1 MEFNL
6 NSKQMAKL
14 IFIIEE
20 DQNREA
26 SKIEFEVPNDMDVW
40 EYKRMCIRM
49 AGAMGYTS
57 LSVKKAFG
65 QEYLKN
71 VEEELNQIFENA
83 YSGSIQLA

>member
-1 MEFNL
+1 MELNL
-6 NSKQMAKL
+6 NKMAKF

-20 DQNREA
+20 QENREA

-40 EYKRMCIRM
+40 EYKRMCVRM

-65 QEYLKN
+65 QEYLRN
-71 VEEELNQIFENA
+71 VEEELNTIFENA

>member
-6 NSKQMAKL
+6 MKMAKL

-49 AGAMGYTS
+49 AGAMGYAS
-57 LSVKKAFG
+57 LSVRKAFG
-65 QEYLKN
+65 QEYLNN
-71 VEEELNQIFENA
+71 VEEELNQIFQNA

>member
-1 MEFNL
+1 MELNL
-6 NSKQMAKL
+6 NKMAKF

-20 DQNREA
+20 ELNREA

-57 LSVKKAFG
+57 LSVRKAFG
-65 QEYLKN
+65 QEYLRN
-71 VEEELNQIFENA
+71 VEEELNTIFENA

>member
-1 MEFNL
+1 
-6 NSKQMAKL
+6 MAKL
-14 IFIIEE
+14 IFIIDEVE
-20 DQNREA
+20 NREA

-71 VEEELNQIFENA
+71 IEEELNTIFENA
-83 YSGSIQLA
+83 YSGSLTYG

>member
-1 MEFNL
+1 
-6 NSKQMAKL
+6 MAKF

-49 AGAMGYTS
+49 AGAMGYAS
-57 LSVKKAFG
+57 LSVRKAFG
-65 QEYLKN
+65 KEYLNN
-71 VEEELNQIFENA
+71 VEEELNQIFQNA

>member
-1 MEFNL
+1 MELNL
-6 NSKQMAKL
+6 NFMAKL

-20 DQNREA
+20 AENREA

-65 QEYLKN
+65 QEYLRN
-71 VEEELNQIFENA
+71 VEEELNSIFENA

>member
-1 MEFNL
+1 MELNL
-6 NSKQMAKL
+6 NKMAKL

-20 DQNREA
+20 ELNREA

-65 QEYLKN
+65 QEYLRN
-71 VEEELNQIFENA
+71 VEEELNTIFENA
-83 YSGSIQLA
+83 YSGSLTYG

>member
-1 MEFNL
+1 MELNL
-6 NSKQMAKL
+6 IKMAKL

-20 DQNREA
+20 QENREA

-40 EYKRMCIRM
+40 EYKRMCVRM

-65 QEYLKN
+65 QEYQN
-71 VEEELNQIFENA
+71 NIEEELNQIFQNA

>member
-1 MEFNL
+1 MELNL
-6 NSKQMAKL
+6 NKMAKL

-20 DQNREA
+20 QENREA

-57 LSVKKAFG
+57 LSVRKAFG
-65 QEYLKN
+65 QEYLRN
-71 VEEELNQIFENA
+71 VEEELNTIFENA

>member
-1 MEFNL
+1 
-6 NSKQMAKL
+6 MAKL
-14 IFIIEE
+14 IFIIDESE
-20 DQNREA
+20 NREA

-65 QEYLKN
+65 QEYLRN
-71 VEEELNQIFENA
+71 VEEELNTIFENA
-83 YSGSIQLA
+83 YSGSLTYG

>member
-1 MEFNL
+1 MEHNL
-6 NSKQMAKL
+6 IYKMAKL

-20 DQNREA
+20 QENREA

-71 VEEELNQIFENA
+71 VEEELNQIFQNA

>member
-1 MEFNL
+1 MELNL
-6 NSKQMAKL
+6 IKMAKL

-20 DQNREA
+20 QENREA
-26 SKIEFEVPNDMDVW
+26 SKIEFEVPNDMDIW
-40 EYKRMCIRM
+40 EYKRMCVRM

-65 QEYLKN
+65 QEYQNNLEK
-71 VEEELNQIFENA
+71 ELNQIFENA

>member
-6 NSKQMAKL
+6 NKMAKL

-49 AGAMGYTS
+49 AGAMGYAS
-57 LSVKKAFG
+57 LSVRKAFG
-65 QEYLKN
+65 KEYLNN
-71 VEEELNQIFENA
+71 VEEELNQIFQNA

>member
-49 AGAMGYTS
+49 AGAMGYAS

>member
-1 MEFNL
+1 MELNL
-6 NSKQMAKL
+6 NKMAKL

-20 DQNREA
+20 QENREA

-71 VEEELNQIFENA
+71 VEEELNTIFENA
-83 YSGSIQLA
+83 YSGSIQLV

>member
-1 MEFNL
+1 MELNL
-6 NSKQMAKL
+6 NKMAKF

-20 DQNREA
+20 QENREA

-65 QEYLKN
+65 QEYLRN
-71 VEEELNQIFENA
+71 VEVELNTIFENA

>member
-1 MEFNL
+1 MELNL
-6 NSKQMAKL
+6 NKMAKL

-20 DQNREA
+20 QENREA

-65 QEYLKN
+65 QEYLRN
-71 VEEELNQIFENA
+71 VEEELNTIFENA

>member
-1 MEFNL
+1 MELNL
-6 NSKQMAKL
+6 IYKMAKL
-14 IFIIEE
+14 IFIIDEE
-20 DQNREA
+20 ENREA

-65 QEYLKN
+65 QEYLRN
-71 VEEELNQIFENA
+71 VEQELNSIFENA
-83 YSGSIQLA
+83 YSGSLTYG

>member
-1 MEFNL
+1 MELNL
-6 NSKQMAKL
+6 NKMAKL

-20 DQNREA
+20 ELNREA

-71 VEEELNQIFENA
+71 VEEELNSIFENA
-83 YSGSIQLA
+83 YSGSLTYG

>member
-1 MEFNL
+1 MEHNL
-6 NSKQMAKL
+6 IYKMAKF

-20 DQNREA
+20 ELNREA

-57 LSVKKAFG
+57 LSVRKAFG
-65 QEYLKN
+65 IEYKKDLDL
-71 VEEELNQIFENA
+71 EISQIFENA
-83 YSGSIQLA
+83 YSGSLIYG

>member
-6 NSKQMAKL
+6 IKMAKL

-20 DQNREA
+20 QENREA

-65 QEYLKN
+65 QEYLRN
-71 VEEELNQIFENA
+71 VEEELNTIFENA
-83 YSGSIQLA
+83 YSSSIQLA

>member
-1 MEFNL
+1 
-6 NSKQMAKL
+6 MAKF
-14 IFIIEE
+14 IFIIDES
-20 DQNREA
+20 DNREA

-71 VEEELNQIFENA
+71 VEEELNTIFENA
-83 YSGSIQLA
+83 YSGSLTYG

>member
-1 MEFNL
+1 MELNL
-6 NSKQMAKL
+6 IKMAKL

-20 DQNREA
+20 QENREA

-57 LSVKKAFG
+57 LSIKKAFG

-71 VEEELNQIFENA
+71 VEEELNQIFQNA
-83 YSGSIQLA
+83 YSGSLTYG

>member
-1 MEFNL
+1 MELNL
-6 NSKQMAKL
+6 IYKMAKL
-14 IFIIEE
+14 IFIIDEE
-20 DQNREA
+20 ENREA

-71 VEEELNQIFENA
+71 VEEELNQIFQNA